1 MNNQFAQ
8 QNYFAGVAFKSIAD
22 KIVGI
27 VEDANALIKEVTP
40 DYRIDPNTGALI
52 GMRAIPSLTGHHTY
66 EPAIIGYIA
75 IDDQEEFTKAYFGK
89 EPAISQALYSRSLSF
104 VNKEELKANIEDAK
118 LPITQYSPI
127 TLLSSF
133 DGLYLD
139 ALVVV
144 LEERGYLCRV
154 TTTITEKPNEWP
166 GSNYGRRNLTPNLS
180 APVDIRGARDEFIN
194 KWQAAF
200 KAPNDVYQANT
211 QQLSS
216 LANELHVGNQPAAQ
230 EETGPAA

>member
-1 MNNQFAQ
+1 MNNQFGQ
-8 QNYFAGVAFKSIAD
+8 QPYFAGAAYQSIAD

-27 VEDANALIKEVTP
+27 VNDANDLIKEVTS
-40 DYRIDPNTGALI
+40 DYSIDPTTGALA
-52 GMRAIPSLTGHHTY
+52 GLRAIPSLTGNHSY

-75 IDDQEEFTKAYFGK
+75 IDDHEEFARAYFSN
-89 EPAISQALYSRSLSF
+89 EPAVSQALYSRSLSF
-104 VNKEELKANIEDAK
+104 VNKEELKASIEDAK
-118 LPITQYSPI
+118 TPIAQYSPI

-144 LEERGYLCRV
+144 LEERGFLCRV
-154 TTTITEKPNEWP
+154 TTTIIDKPNEWP
-166 GSNYGRRNLTPNLS
+166 GANYGRRHITPNLT

-194 KWQAAF
+194 KWTAAF
-200 KAPNDVYQANT
+200 KAPNSYQA
-211 QQLSS
+211 QAQHLSS
-216 LANELHVGNQPAAQ
+216 LASDVHVGDQPTAQ